1 MQIHELNTFSGAPGV
16 TDFLPV
22 DTGFDTA
29 KISAPKLLEPK
40 IDRPKDEYNQY
51 DNGTAG
57 QLLRSKGDG
66 STEWSSVGLPT
77 DDQVQQAITDWLDN
91 HPEATTTVMDGSL
104 TEAKFSN
111 TLKLSAIKD
120 YVTPQM
126 FGAVGDGSADD
137 TTAFQDAIDSG
148 KPVCIPSGSIIRVDG
163 SVVINNTATIF
174 GYGPE
179 SKLRVY
185 GSIATDSD
193 NSHILEM
200 FGFTF
205 ECYKI
210 TGTALI
216 INKTNN
222 SNAKNA
228 MSIHDMFFYFRNNV
242 DASLNSVIM
251 SIKGIREASIV
262 NCVFKGDSSAYG
274 TAILFEADS
283 THMTMN
289 ITIAECNFYL
299 IGTFVKTNNNSANY
313 IYLAGLR
320 LINNMFIAGSYGV
333 DAAYVDTLYIMDSMF
348 DFVLSPII
356 TDHCGVLKIHG
367 NYIQTTTG
375 QCVYIKNT
383 ASSENRFC
391 EILNNFLWSTTQG
404 HVVDGIVL
412 EGVNAKV
419 TFSTVSGNKCTAL
432 NRMIVMKNCQNC
444 EVKDNISHDTTTFFD
459 GNNDSTII
467 TIRDNKADPSVT
479 NFVVNVHAS
488 CYYSDGNI
496 FGSKFSRRHGNT
508 TFTGDGS
515 TTYKDINHNL
525 WKKPAWTM
533 VSCSSANYVVG
544 IQKPND
550 TQLRLEIKP
559 APPVGAAIEINWEA
573 AVWLY

>member
-1 MQIHELNTFSGAPGV
+1 MQIHELNTLSGKPV
-16 TDFLPV
+16 DTDFLAI

-40 IDRPKDEYNQY
+40 ISRPLDEYNQY
-51 DNGTAG
+51 DNGQEG
-57 QLLRSKGDG
+57 QALVSNGDG
-66 STEWSSVGLPT
+66 TAKWKSIAQPT
-77 DDQVQQAITDWLDN
+77 DAQTAQAISDWLN
-91 HPEATTTVMDGSL
+91 AHPEAVTTVTDGSL

-111 TLKLSAIKD
+111 ALKLTTIKD

-126 FGAVGDGSADD
+126 FGAVGDGSVDD
-137 TTAFQDAIDSG
+137 TTAFQAAIDSG

-163 SVVINNTATIF
+163 SVVINNTTTIF

-222 SNAKNA
+222 ANAKNA
-228 MSIHDMFFYFRNNV
+228 MSIHEMFFYFRNNV

-333 DAAYVDTLYIMDSMF
+333 DAAYVDTMFIMDSMF
-348 DFVLSPII
+348 DFVNSPII

-367 NYIQTTTG
+367 NYIQTTMG

-383 ASSENRFC
+383 ASSESRFC

-412 EGVNAKV
+412 EGVNAKN

-467 TIRDNKADPSVT
+467 TVRDNKADASVT
-479 NFVVNVHAS
+479 NFLINAHSSV
-488 CYYSDGNI
+488 YYSDGNI
-496 FGSKFSRRHGNT
+496 WGSKFSREHGNY
-508 TFTGDGS
+508 TFSGDGATS
-515 TTYKDINHNL
+515 YKDVNHHL

-533 VSCSSANYVVG
+533 VSSSSPNYVVG

-550 TQLRLEIKP
+550 TQLRLELKP
-559 APPVGAAIEINWEA
+559 TPPAGAAIEINWEC